1 MGRLSVLEWEAEEK
15 VSELE
20 YVSCTELD
28 ARSSDRKEAALC
40 EVRCKE
46 PDEEKRDEV
55 SIVLLMTVRDVNT
68 VVDEVT
74 AEEKVCTPPSGMLSY

>member
-1 MGRLSVLEWEAEEK
+1 M
-15 VSELE
+15 
-20 YVSCTELD
+20 
-28 ARSSDRKEAALC
+28 
-40 EVRCKE
+40 RCKE

-55 SIVLLMTVRDVNT
+55 STVRLMTVRDVNT